1 MTTLIL
7 IRHGQTDWNVEGRWQ
22 GQADPLLN
30 ERGREEARRTARA
43 LRRFEF
49 AALYS
54 SDLRRAIE
62 TAQIIAVRMA
72 LQIIPELRLREIH
85 LGVWQGMLSTDIQAK
100 YPDEFRR
107 WHALPLAVHPPGG
120 EDIPALAACVLP
132 AVNEIIMRYPD
143 PTGTFGQRVGIVA
156 HELPIAVIVCRA
168 TGAGLERLREMI
180 PRPGAWQE
188 VVVPGVLK

>member
-22 GQADPLLN
+22 GQADSLLN

-120 EDIPALAACVLP
+120 EDIPALAARVLP

-143 PTGTFGQRVGIVA
+143 QRVGIVA

-168 TGAGLERLREMI
+168 MGSGLERLREMI
-180 PRPGAWQE
+180 PRTGAWQE
-188 VVVPGVLK
+188 VVVPGALK